1 MKPSI
6 NDIIEI
12 NQLLS
17 LWGHV
22 IDAKAWDR
30 FADVL
35 AEDASYDCS
44 IFGFPR
50 VCGIEAIQETFDREG
65 HARAHHT
72 TNVYVQEGPGEELR
86 AQSKGLG
93 LLSDGTVASVTFI
106 DAFRRT
112 PSGWRLASRELR
124 FEPALSKEC

>member
-6 NDIIEI
+6 HDIVDI

-22 IDAKAWDR
+22 IDGRAWDR

-35 AEDASYDCS
+35 TEDANYDCS

-50 VCGIEAIQETFDREG
+50 ISGIAAIQEMFKQEG

-72 TNVYVQEGPGEELR
+72 TNVYVQDGPGEELC
-86 AQSKGLG
+86 AESKGLG
-93 LLSDGTVASVTFI
+93 LLSDGKVASITFI

-112 PSGWRLASRELR
+112 PSGWRLSSRRLSL
-124 FEPALSKEC
+124 EPALHKAA